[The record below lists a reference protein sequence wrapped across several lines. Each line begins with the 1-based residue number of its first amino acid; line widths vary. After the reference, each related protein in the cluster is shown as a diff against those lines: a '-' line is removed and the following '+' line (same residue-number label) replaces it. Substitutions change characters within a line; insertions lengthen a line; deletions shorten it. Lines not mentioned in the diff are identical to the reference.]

1 MFTDKQVCPFHIET
15 SQLLWNISQWPG
27 FYMKGT
33 LTIKELRDQYV
44 TSMYVPFIQKP
55 VHCFAV
61 QTNDSFPYEWNTSG

>member
-44 TSMYVPFIQKP
+44 TSNVCPFHTETSP
-55 VHCFAV
+55 LFCSP
-61 QTNDSFPYEWNTSG
+61 NEWLVSIRMKH